1 LILLTFKRFNKAQK
15 RSVFKATFS
24 LEKRLIKAPSS
35 FPFHPCKTVAMTPR
49 TVHVLKPDFLD
60 SGHAED
66 AVLIA
71 QKTSGPLTYKLV
83 NFQFDDEPIPHSSFV
98 SKSTGQ
104 AVAECNM
111 SEPGRLQ
118 KLLGSDAMDRIGER
132 RPMDTPEAQEFALH
146 WLDRLQ
152 RAEERYRFQNNV
164 PHEDFVVLL
173 TTRGNVEN
181 FFVIPGLRGTRMAGI
196 QINHIVMQHVP
207 SHILVGYYLMALP
220 LMLVAYGDLDLE
232 DYLAKHAHFE
242 LRGCLN
248 DLCGDDVTK
257 LQLKTKTGDICMDCK
272 KHFQAQNLNWDLVR
286 QMRQGFELIRA
297 IQLHLEDFL
306 EGFSQPPLTVGMK
319 PKFEELGRTVPLSP
333 KEMAVYVTFLEAGPE
348 GIFLNALDE
357 HREQLHDAY
366 GRRYNRTDLTEID
379 RVVNRLINPL
389 EPDLQQVITRIN
401 RKFTDVLGAERAE
414 SYLISGPRGNAKS
427 ISLSRN
433 LIRRA

>member
-1 LILLTFKRFNKAQK
+1 
-15 RSVFKATFS
+15 
-24 LEKRLIKAPSS
+24 
-35 FPFHPCKTVAMTPR
+35 MTPR
-49 TVHVLKPDFLD
+49 TVHVLKPEFLD

-66 AVLIA
+66 AALIA

-83 NFQFDDEPIPHSSFV
+83 DFQFDDEPIPHSSFF
-98 SKSTGQ
+98 SESTD
-104 AVAECNM
+104 AADAM
-111 SEPGRLQ
+111 YSMPEPARLR
-118 KLLGSDAMDRIGER
+118 KLLGRDAMNRMSER
-132 RPMDTPEAQEFALH
+132 RPMETPEAQELARDWLH
-146 WLDRLQ
+146 RLQ

-164 PHEDFVVLL
+164 PTEDFVFLL

-181 FFVIPGLRGTRMAGI
+181 FFVIPGLSGSRMAGI
-196 QINHIVMQHVP
+196 QINHYVMQHVP

-220 LMLVAYGDLDLE
+220 VMLVAYGDLDLD
-232 DYLAKHAHFE
+232 DYLAQHAHFD

-248 DLCGDDVTK
+248 DLCGDDVTQ

-286 QMRQGFELIRA
+286 QMRQGFELIRS

-319 PKFEELGRTVPLSP
+319 PKFEELGLTVPLSP
-333 KEMAVYVTFLEAGPE
+333 KEMAVYVTFLEAGPD
-348 GIFLNALDE
+348 GIALNALDE

-379 RVVNRLINPL
+379 RVVNRLVNPL
-389 EPDLQQVITRIN
+389 DADLQQVITKIN
-401 RKFTDVLGAERAE
+401 RKFTDVLGSERAE
-414 SYLISGPRGNAKS
+414 SYLISGPRGDAKS

>member
-1 LILLTFKRFNKAQK
+1 VKKPENRTFLRQPFY
-15 RSVFKATFS
+15 
-24 LEKRLIKAPSS
+24 LENVLFTPP
-35 FPFHPCKTVAMTPR
+35 FLFLFHPRNTVAMTPR
-49 TVHVLKPDFLD
+49 TVHVLKPEFLD

-71 QKTSGPLTYKLV
+71 QKTTGPLTYNLV
-83 NFQFDDEPIPHSSFV
+83 DFQYDDEPMPSSSFF
-98 SKSTGQ
+98 SHSEEKSD
-104 AVAECNM
+104 AVY
-111 SEPGRLQ
+111 SIPEPGLLR
-118 KLLGSDAMDRIGER
+118 KLLGTEALDGMKSRS
-132 RPMDTPEAQEFALH
+132 PMETPEAHESAEH
-146 WLDRLQ
+146 WLMRL
-152 RAEERYRFQNNV
+152 RVAEQRYRFQNNV
-164 PHEDFVVLL
+164 PDEDFVILL
-173 TTRGNVEN
+173 TTRGNEEN
-181 FFVIPGLRGTRMAGI
+181 FFVIPGLNGTRMAGV
-196 QINHIVMQHVP
+196 QINHYVMQSVP

-220 LMLVAYGDLDLE
+220 VMLLAYGDLDL
-232 DYLAKHAHFE
+232 DAYLAQHAHFE

-248 DLCGDDVTK
+248 DLCGDNVNQ

-306 EGFSQPPLTVGMK
+306 EGFSQPALTVGMK
-319 PKFEELGRTVPLSP
+319 PKFDELGLTVPLSP

-348 GIFLNALDE
+348 GIVLNALDE

-366 GRRYNRTDLTEID
+366 GRRYNRTDLEEID

-389 EPDLQQVITRIN
+389 EPDLQQVITKIN
-401 RKFTDVLGAERAE
+401 RKFTDVLGTERAE
-414 SYLISGPRGNAKS
+414 AYLISGPRGDAKS